1 MEIVV
6 TRRWK
11 GKNSTLSTIVVDGVA
26 HHFCL
31 EDTDR
36 GFDSAQPDEIS
47 KEKIHGRTA
56 IPAGRYQVVITYSN
70 RFRKKLPL
78 LLDVPGFAGIRIH
91 SGNRH
96 VDTEGCLLPG
106 MTYWKDGA
114 DYVVGTS
121 RTACE
126 RLQSAIGKAL
136 ADGEE
141 VWVTI
146 ENTYSTEG
154 H

>member
-11 GKNSTLSTIVVDGVA
+11 GKNSTLSTIAVDGVA

-36 GFDSAQPDEIS
+36 ELTQDMTPADIA
-47 KEKIHGRTA
+47 KVKVAGRTA

-126 RLQSAIGKAL
+126 RLQAAIVRAIGE
-136 ADGEE
+136 GEE
-141 VWVTI
+141 VWVTVCGLI
-146 ENTYSTEG
+146 
-154 H
+154 

>member
-36 GFDSAQPDEIS
+36 ELTQDMTPADIA
-47 KEKIHGRTA
+47 KVKVAGRTA

-106 MTYWKDGA
+106 MTYWKDGG

-126 RLQSAIGKAL
+126 RLQVGIVGAL
-136 ADGEE
+136 GRGEE
-141 VWVTI
+141 VWLRII
-146 ENTYSTEG
+146 EFMA
-154 H
+154 

>member
-6 TRRWK
+6 TRRWQ
-11 GKNSTLSTIVVDGVA
+11 GKNSTLSTLTVDGKS

-36 GFDSAQPDEIS
+36 GLRQDQPDSIA
-47 KEKIHGRTA
+47 KEKIHGRSA
-56 IPAGRYQVVITYSN
+56 IPTGRYQVKITYSN
-70 RFRKKLPL
+70 RFRKQLPIL
-78 LLDVPGFAGIRIH
+78 MDVSGFAGIRIH

-106 MTYWKDGA
+106 MTYWKDGL

-126 RLQSAIGKAL
+126 RLQSAIAKAL
-136 ADGEE
+136 GEGEE
-141 VWVTI
+141 VWIVV
-146 ENTYSTEG
+146 NAAY
-154 H
+154 